1 MQRNTTPK
9 EITIPLIK
17 LTHQL
22 QMLEVAERNNKYYY
36 SYISYI
42 KKARGK
48 MSLGLRRQMLQNKN
62 IICEVKNSLDGINAT
77 LNSVEENISEYEDM
91 SIEMTQIKKLT
102 EEIIFKITISE
113 LNDKSLYIL
122 LYNISLNFLS
132 MKMGYELSFIN

>member
-17 LTHQL
+17 LTHLL